1 MPMWWLRDAC
11 FFLPLWPLE
20 ARNAPLE
27 WRSSIET
34 ECAGGREASAAAS
47 STRRSRRGSNFANGE
62 LQGSL
67 VGLLR
72 AAGKC

>member
-20 ARNAPLE
+20 FRKAPLE

-34 ECAGGREASAAAS
+34 
-47 STRRSRRGSNFANGE
+47 ANGE

-67 VGLLR
+67 LALLR
-72 AAGKC
+72 AAGKCEAPAA